1 MHSETIR
8 PFAISAGTIPFLIT
22 SITPPSSTLSPFFSF
37 GLLQGISPLG
47 TGDIINQGS
56 IYTGT
61 LFTFA
66 YGAYISFTIIN
77 RLIIPPELIL
87 PTSG

>member
-37 GLLQGISPLG
+37 GLLQGNLPVASGQERKKKKQKEFFLG
-47 TGDIINQGS
+47 EE
-56 IYTGT
+56 
-61 LFTFA
+61 A
-66 YGAYISFTIIN
+66 A
-77 RLIIPPELIL
+77 
-87 PTSG
+87 

>member
-37 GLLQGISPLG
+37 SDCCRGISPLV
-47 TGDIINQGS
+47 TGDINQGS
-56 IYTGT
+56 IYRY
-61 LFTFA
+61 FIYFR
-66 YGAYISFTIIN
+66 IR
-77 RLIIPPELIL
+77 RLY
-87 PTSG
+87 